1 MALSVTD
8 NIRESDISFGSKTLI
23 YNNSN
28 WKIEGGDVTLGS
40 TIILGENSRC
50 SMTTG
55 NIQTDKLECTHLKLV
70 AHLTCDDESYSTEN
84 AHKVCVLYNI
94 EYIDKDNK
102 ETIILDHFYPN
113 YDFEDNY
120 KDYSIIKVPSSYIKS
135 VKVTLINNED
145 ISVKVTETGL
155 YYSRVIKED
164 NIKDVVSDNF
174 GNMYTEMVDK
184 TGTFIECR
192 TDDPPASELYAG
204 RIWLRDDLVTI

>member
-1 MALSVTD
+1 MALSVTN
-8 NIRESDISFGSKTLI
+8 NIKESDISFNSKTLI
-23 YNNSN
+23 SNNSN
-28 WKIEGGDVTLGS
+28 WTVESGEVIIGS

-102 ETIILDHFYPN
+102 EVTILDHFYPK

-120 KDYSIIKVPSSYIKS
+120 SDYSIIKVPSSYIKS

-145 ISVKVTETGL
+145 IPVKITNTGL
-155 YYSRVIKED
+155 YYSRVINED
-164 NIKDVVSDNF
+164 TVKDTTIDSVQEAMNENIIVYRVP
-174 GNMYTEMVDK
+174 EMTLAEWEACDK
-184 TGTFIECR
+184 SKWNECIIV
-192 TDDPPASELYAG
+192 G
-204 RIWLRDDLVTI
+204 